1 VKALQPSRKQS
12 VVKRIEDPI
21 IIVPY
26 DVRWPGHFRRTGMR
40 LRWAL
45 GPVARR
51 IDHVGSTSVRSL
63 DAKPV
68 IDVQVSVTTLEPS
81 EPFLRPLEAV
91 GYGFMSANPDRTK
104 RLFLQAP
111 GAEATHIHARPNG
124 SFDEQLNLLLR
135 DYHRGHSDAARD
147 YARTKWELAEPY
159 RNDRAG
165 DVRAKEPTIWSLLKR
180 AHDWAHESGRVPG
193 PSDA

>member
-1 VKALQPSRKQS
+1 VD
-12 VVKRIEDPI
+12 RIEDPI

-26 DVRWPGHFRRTGMR
+26 DARWPEYFRVIGTA
-40 LRWAL
+40 LRSAL

-51 IDHVGSTSVRSL
+51 IDHVGSTSVPAL

-81 EPFLRPLEAV
+81 EPFRRPIEAV
-91 GYGFMSANPDRTK
+91 GYRFMSANPDRTK
-104 RLFLQAP
+104 RFFLQAP
-111 GAEATHIHARPNG
+111 GAQATHIHVRLAG

-135 DYHRGHSDAARD
+135 DYLREDSAAARD
-147 YARTKWELAEPY
+147 YARTKRELAERY
-159 RNDRAG
+159 RNDREG
-165 DVRAKEPTIWSLLKR
+165 YVRAKEPTVWSLLMK
-180 AHDWAHESGRVPG
+180 AHDWAQESGWTPG